1 MTSPSNDMIELR
13 DKLREEQRQKNRAL
27 MPNLAA
33 LVDEFR
39 EQFPDSK
46 LIWGKDL
53 VTGHE
58 VGKKPEID
66 PDKVFTVPKDY
77 YPSRSLNLKKG
88 R

>member
-1 MTSPSNDMIELR
+1 MTSPSNDMIDYR
-13 DKLREEQRQKNRAL
+13 DKLREEQRKKNREL

-39 EQFPDSK
+39 EQFPDMK
-46 LIWGKDL
+46 VIWGKDL

-58 VGKKPEID
+58 VGKKEEPD
-66 PDKVFTVPKDY
+66 PDKVFVVPKDY
-77 YPSRSLNLKKG
+77 FPSRRIDLKKG

>member
-1 MTSPSNDMIELR
+1 MNGDDAVALR
-13 DKLREEQRQKNRAL
+13 QQMREEQRRKNREAA
-27 MPNLAA
+27 PNLAA

-53 VTGHE
+53 VTGVE
-58 VGKKPEID
+58 LGKRDEPD
-66 PDKVFTVPKDY
+66 PDRVFVVPKDY
-77 YPSRSLNLKKG
+77 YPSRSVNLKKG